1 MPESDTP
8 LKILSSRFP
17 RVLRFLRVNH
27 VNHQKHTPYI
37 ILRLDFL
44 EFSGSIKSF
53 AQKRHPFEKFELS
66 ISVIPV
72 SQTVNQQKRTPLYM
86 TVFSRIPRVN
96 RKRHPFEKFGFSIST
111 IPASQPVN
119 QKKRKPPTSF

>member
-27 VNHQKHTPYI
+27 VNHQKRTPYI

-44 EFSGSIKSF
+44 EFSESTKSD
-53 AQKRHPFEKFELS
+53 A
-66 ISVIPV
+66 
-72 SQTVNQQKRTPLYM
+72 
-86 TVFSRIPRVN
+86 
-96 RKRHPFEKFGFSIST
+96 RKRHPFENFDLEFFGFI
-111 IPASQPVN
+111 
-119 QKKRKPPTSF
+119 K